1 MYTVF
6 IFKYITHSFVSDLSK
21 HPNRRENLVI
31 LGRSRR
37 SQAFQ
42 FHPIKDRCCR
52 RTSARRAIFWKNAS
66 QVLLVSM
73 LPTELT
79 PAHDFPASL
88 AHFCWWKIYY
98 SSFLF
103 KGKILCKTPFFFG
116 WSCVRRMCTVLNFY
130 LSDTKR
136 KRRVGFI
143 MLSRKSAQ
151 PDVSRKCSL
160 AEFHEE
166 VLHQQPEGR
175 LLQIFPLQNP
185 SVALPQYHLLGDQ
198 TTAAFDFQ
206 VSGAIRLSNSIWPS
220 WPSRCLE
227 VSLPDFFDW
236 FAAHI
241 FIATWLQR
249 VDFGWTPT
257 ADSFHFSLGFF
268 CRHWCRHC
276 QSGTTISVCYL
287 RSRPAQ

>member
-1 MYTVF
+1 MLPQD
-6 IFKYITHSFVSDLSK
+6 ISEKGDLLK
-21 HPNRRENLVI
+21 KCFAGAAGINATNRVDSNTRFSCFPCPTFAG
-31 LGRSRR
+31 GRS
-37 SQAFQ
+37 
-42 FHPIKDRCCR
+42 
-52 RTSARRAIFWKNAS
+52 TT
-66 QVLLVSM
+66 LVSY
-73 LPTELT
+73 LREKNPLQN
-79 PAHDFPASL
+79 S
-88 AHFCWWKIYY
+88 K
-98 SSFLF
+98 
-103 KGKILCKTPFFFG
+103 FFG
-116 WSCVRRMCTVLNFY
+116 WSCVRRIYTVLNFY

-160 AEFHEE
+160 AELHEE
-166 VLHQQPEGR
+166 VLHQRPEGWIP
-175 LLQIFPLQNP
+175 QIFPLQNP

-249 VDFGWTPT
+249 VDFRWTPT

-276 QSGTTISVCYL
+276 QSGTTISLCYL